1 MEVTIKEVRGPLA
14 VMLLLAL
21 LASAWVTVWRVKVES
36 QARRVELI
44 MDYTDFSALARSYSY
59 NEEQFLVELRRAGL
73 TSLAIAEELGSAVNA
88 GTAAIVLP
96 GQGLIDAARLSPLAD
111 PKLAELAKTGS
122 VRADELYLV
131 VYDARELGRY
141 RRALSLHF
149 GSNAVRVVRDAPPT
163 ILAIRSQIDFFNA
176 LGLGLPAEPV
186 AMTRRLALLL
196 VPRIQNDE
204 RFNAAKIGLTFDSF
218 KDTGARVNTVI
229 FFGQHNEVLG
239 FPDHLDDIAESFRQT
254 NYVYGLVE
262 TYDKNQ
268 VQKGSQGL
276 GERIPTLT
284 TRVLAISKIEQ
295 DKLELRTLVA
305 RYLLGVRER
314 NVRAVYLRP
323 IQHPLGDFS
332 IEKTNVEYVRQIAEG
347 LQTRGF
353 KLGRA
358 TPVHDP
364 GAQPLVIF
372 LVSLAVPAI
381 LLLGL
386 LAFGRLVRQRTIAL
400 AVAIDALLV
409 VAGYA
414 THHDLLARKLLA
426 LIAAVSFAT
435 AAVVAI
441 SRSFWSAAPLTL
453 RAGLIAGLRTLGRG
467 TVLALAGA
475 LVVVGLLSV
484 PVLMEEID
492 RFTGV
497 KAVIVLPPLLA
508 LGLYLFT
515 SRFGSQPRSPQ
526 ASALEPV
533 RFYQL
538 GLALLIAGL
547 AFVYVARS
555 GNTSDIT
562 PSAFELSL
570 RSHLTAV
577 LGVRPRFKEF
587 LIGFPLM
594 MLLPVLSLAHRR
606 SAGWLFALG
615 IGIGTADI
623 IDTFSHLH
631 TPIVVSLL
639 RLINGVVAGILIGA
653 IAIVIYRWK
662 IRDGATPS
670 SR

>member
-1 MEVTIKEVRGPLA
+1 MEGTIKEVRGPLA

-21 LASAWVTVWRVKVES
+21 LASAWVTLWRVKVES

-44 MDYTDFSALARSYSY
+44 MDYADFSALARSYSY

-73 TSLAIAEELGSAVNA
+73 TSLAIAEELGSAVNS

-111 PKLAELAKTGS
+111 PKLAALAKTGGL
-122 VRADELYLV
+122 RADEIYLV

-149 GSNAVRVVRDAPPT
+149 GPNAVRVVRDAAPT

-196 VPRIQNDE
+196 VPRVQNDE

-229 FFGQHNEVLG
+229 FFGQRNEVLG
-239 FPDHLDDIAESFRQT
+239 FPDHLDDTAEAFRQA

-284 TRVLAISKIEQ
+284 TRVLAVSKVEQ
-295 DKLELRTLVA
+295 DNLGLRTRGD
-305 RYLLGVRER
+305 RYRLGVREG
-314 NVRAVYLRP
+314 NGRAAYRRP

-332 IEKTNVEYVRQIAEG
+332 IEKTNVEYGRAIAEG

-358 TPVHDP
+358 TPVRDP

-372 LVSLAVPAI
+372 LVSLAIPAI
-381 LLLGL
+381 VLLGL
-386 LAFGRLVRQRTIAL
+386 AAFGRPVSSRTVVL
-400 AVAIDALLV
+400 AVVLDAVFV

-414 THHDLLARKLLA
+414 SHHDLLARKMLALLA
-426 LIAAVSFAT
+426 AIAFAT

-441 SRSFWSAAPLTL
+441 SPSFRSPAPLGL
-453 RAGLIAGLRTLGRG
+453 RASVIAGLRTLGRA

-475 LVVVGLLSV
+475 LIVVGLLSV

-497 KAVIVLPPLLA
+497 KAVIVVPPLLA

-515 SRFGSQPRSPQ
+515 SRFGTEPRS
-526 ASALEPV
+526 ARATAMEPV

-538 GLALLIAGL
+538 SFALLIAGL
-547 AFVYVARS
+547 AFVYIARS
-555 GNTSDIT
+555 GNTSDIA

-594 MLLPVLSLAHRR
+594 MLLPAVNLAHRR
-606 SAGWLFALG
+606 AAGWLFALG

-631 TPIVVSLL
+631 TPITVSLL
-639 RLINGVVAGILIGA
+639 RLLNGAVAGILIGV
-653 IAIVIYRWK
+653 IAIVIYR
-662 IRDGATPS
+662 RLTATQPDS
-670 SR
+670 